1 MKKKIL
7 IALLSITSFTCLS
20 SCSAISDEFETLPDK
35 LWPNVW
41 VTLATIIAF
50 LIMILVVFLFAYK
63 PVKNNL
69 KKRQEYIEKNIQ
81 DSKKALD
88 DANVAKLKAQ
98 EEINDAHKK
107 AGEILNKAQEIA
119 LDNQK
124 KTLDETNRLVEIKQ
138 EQAREDIQNMIKN
151 TKKDISKQVI
161 SNSIDLSKEILQ
173 REINKEDNDKI
184 VNDFIDKLDKELSS
198 NDKK

>member
-1 MKKKIL
+1 MFSPEMMRFLLTHNGEEKAKETKKETESKQNL
-7 IALLSITSFTCLS
+7 IFRHAAF
-20 SCSAISDEFETLPDK
+20 
-35 LWPNVW
+35 
-41 VTLATIIAF
+41 ATI
-50 LIMILVVFLFAYK
+50 
-63 PVKNNL
+63 P
-69 KKRQEYIEKNIQ
+69 
-81 DSKKALD
+81 
-88 DANVAKLKAQ
+88 
-98 EEINDAHKK
+98 
-107 AGEILNKAQEIA
+107 
-119 LDNQK
+119 
-124 KTLDETNRLVEIKQ
+124 VEIKE